1 MTAPNTGASSS
12 PISSAQLF
20 ERWRRHQDRQARD
33 ELIQRFLPLARK
45 LARRYVQSSEPYE
58 DLVQVASLGLVKA
71 VERFD
76 PDRGFAFSSFAV
88 PTIVGELKRYF
99 RDTAW
104 ALHVDRGA
112 QERAR
117 KITDAQQKLSSRSG
131 RMPTVDELAQYL
143 EMSQEEVLDGLQTA
157 EAYGAVSLDAPMST
171 EDDEES
177 SRLDAIGSEDE
188 RLALVNDHATI
199 FAAARHLPT
208 REREILYLRFGEDL
222 TQSEIA
228 DRVGVSQMQVSRL
241 LRRSLHRLRELT
253 EERSYRPLAHQ
264 RPYQRRRPPA
274 ASAAPPT
281 KKPISHSTT
290 AMTRTIQRKWTANPS
305 PPNRARIKSSTSRA
319 TISLPFRSAST
330 MLAAVAATTRP
341 GAGTCAGKR
350 MTPCRGRL
358 VDRRPALA
366 RIFPVGLA
374 TRARQHVVAL
384 IRRVLDGPAGR
395 MLIAV
400 AGVLDQFLLGLLEAL
415 GLPLAG
421 FGQRALGLIRL
432 TLDRRRL

>member
-1 MTAPNTGASSS
+1 MAGTPNTGGSTHEV
-12 PISSAQLF
+12 PSAQLF
-20 ERWRRHQDRQARD
+20 ERWRHSKDRQARD
-33 ELIQRFLPLARK
+33 ELIERFLPLARK
-45 LARRYVQSSEPYE
+45 LARRYAQSSEPYE

-117 KITDAQQKLSSRSG
+117 KISDAQQRLSSLTG

-143 EMSQEEVLDGLQTA
+143 EVTQEEVLDGLQTA
-157 EAYGAVSLDAPMST
+157 EAYGAVSLDAPLST

-177 SRLDAIGSEDE
+177 SRLDAIGQEDQ
-188 RLALVNDHATI
+188 RLGLVDDHATI

-228 DRVGVSQMQVSRL
+228 ERVGVSQMQVSRL

-253 EERSYRPLAHQ
+253 EAR
-264 RPYQRRRPPA
+264 
-274 ASAAPPT
+274 AS
-281 KKPISHSTT
+281 
-290 AMTRTIQRKWTANPS
+290 
-305 PPNRARIKSSTSRA
+305 
-319 TISLPFRSAST
+319 
-330 MLAAVAATTRP
+330 
-341 GAGTCAGKR
+341 
-350 MTPCRGRL
+350 GR
-358 VDRRPALA
+358 
-366 RIFPVGLA
+366 
-374 TRARQHVVAL
+374 
-384 IRRVLDGPAGR
+384 
-395 MLIAV
+395 
-400 AGVLDQFLLGLLEAL
+400 
-415 GLPLAG
+415 
-421 FGQRALGLIRL
+421 
-432 TLDRRRL
+432 